1 MRIAPALSACVLLLL
16 AATFSSAAV
25 YVYPSGTT
33 FPPQAINTTGPV
45 QYITFYNDGKAS
57 VTVNSVT
64 SSLSV
69 FAVTGGTIPYTV
81 PGKGWA
87 TYQVQFTPIS
97 ATTYNGKLT
106 FTLSGAGNQTV
117 SIVGQG
123 ISTKAIPTPS
133 ASSLTFTNQHLG
145 ANGPSQTLTIT
156 NNGTTP
162 VKLNNVQ
169 ITQPFTQTGFKA
181 TTSISP
187 GKSFSLQIGYVPY
200 LIGTRAGT
208 LTLTY
213 DIAVAQEVSLWGTS
227 TDAAGLGINS
237 YPTLPGGVQGGPYQA
252 YLSAAGGQPPYTW
265 SISGSLPSGLTLSG
279 NGVITGT
286 IASSA
291 TLGNYS
297 LTATVTDSSDPAQSA
312 TQNVTVAVAKT
323 TGANCNN
330 TSFNASDGSGPLV
343 PIMDLG
349 TNQYLGAESGGL
361 YANGINVD
369 DLGHHA
375 YGQGL
380 AASIQPLDSN
390 GNPDPNGKYVLLA
403 VGLSVTQQLMNQ
415 ISPMAN
421 LDPAKNSHLVVVD
434 GGTGGGTANALITT
448 PSFFEAIINNYLPNA
463 GVTPKQVVAV
473 WFMDVD
479 GGMSGKFPSD
489 MTTLQSQFETN
500 AQMLLTNFPNLKIEY
515 VSSIY
520 YTGYSNGIKN
530 LSNEPWTYES
540 GFAVKNMI
548 QDQLNGN
555 ANLNYDPAR
564 GPVLA
569 PWMAWGP
576 YMWAN
581 GMIPRSD
588 GLVWTCSDLQN
599 DGTHPQGGAKLKASQ
614 LLLDFLKQDATAAP
628 WFLAPGANPFTDQP
642 SN

>member
-1 MRIAPALSACVLLLL
+1 MRIAPTLSVCVLLF
-16 AATFSSAAV
+16 AATISSATV

-45 QYITFYNDGKAS
+45 QYITLYNNGTAN

-64 SSLSV
+64 SSLGV
-69 FAVTGGTIPYTV
+69 FTVTGTTPYTV
-81 PGKGWA
+81 PGNGWA
-87 TYQVQFTPIS
+87 TYQVQFTPTA
-97 ATTYNGKLT
+97 ATIYNGKLT

-117 SIVGQG
+117 NITGQG
-123 ISTKAIPTPS
+123 INTKAVPS
-133 ASSLTFTNQHLG
+133 LSTTSLTFNNQHLG

-156 NNGTTP
+156 NKGTTA

-169 ITQPFTQTGFKA
+169 ITQPFTQTGYTA
-181 TTSISP
+181 TTTISP
-187 GKSFSLQIGYVPY
+187 GKSFNLQIGYDPY
-200 LIGTRAGT
+200 VVGTQAGT
-208 LTLTY
+208 LSLGY

-227 TDAAGLGINS
+227 TDATGLGINS
-237 YPTLPGGVQGGPYQA
+237 YPTLPGGVQGGLYQA
-252 YLSAAGGQPPYTW
+252 YLSAAGGEPPYSW
-265 SISGSLPSGLTLSG
+265 SVSGSLPSGLTLS
-279 NGVITGT
+279 NAGVISGT
-286 IASSA
+286 IGSSA

-297 LTATVTDSSDPAQSA
+297 LTATVKDSSTPAQTA
-312 TQNVTVAVAKT
+312 TQNITVAVAKT

-349 TNQYLGAESGGL
+349 TNSYLGAESGGL
-361 YANGINVD
+361 YQNGVNIDNPAHD
-369 DLGHHA
+369 A

-415 ISPMAN
+415 IAPMAN
-421 LDPAKNSHLVVVD
+421 ADPAKNSHLVVVD

-463 GVTPKQVVAV
+463 GVTAKQVVAV
-473 WFMDVD
+473 WLLDVD

-489 MTTLQSQFETN
+489 MTTLQSQFETDS
-500 AQMLLTNFPNLKIEY
+500 QLLLTNFPNLKIEY
-515 VSSIY
+515 VSSLY
-520 YTGYSNGIKN
+520 YTGYSNGVKN

-555 ANLNYDPAR
+555 ANVNYDPTK
-564 GPVLA
+564 GSVLA

-576 YMWAN
+576 YLWAN

-599 DGTHPQGGAKLKASQ
+599 DGTHPQGGAKLKGAQ
-614 LLLDFLKQDATAAP
+614 LLLNFLKQDDTAAP
-628 WFLAPGANPFTDQP
+628 WFLAPGANPFASQP
-642 SN
+642 SK